1 MARKTKQSGVVE
13 AATPDVET
21 KAEATE
27 TKPQLPADTFEA
39 DGVEYRFVIAK
50 FNIPGIGVL
59 TAQEALENEEALARL
74 VEVKSSVI
82 EKVKS

>member
-13 AATPDVET
+13 AATPDTEKKV
-21 KAEATE
+21 EATE
-27 TKPQLPADTFEA
+27 TKPELPTEPFEA

-59 TAQEALENEEALARL
+59 TAQEALENPEALAIL
-74 VEVKSSVI
+74 VQVKSSVI
-82 EKVKS
+82 EKVSA